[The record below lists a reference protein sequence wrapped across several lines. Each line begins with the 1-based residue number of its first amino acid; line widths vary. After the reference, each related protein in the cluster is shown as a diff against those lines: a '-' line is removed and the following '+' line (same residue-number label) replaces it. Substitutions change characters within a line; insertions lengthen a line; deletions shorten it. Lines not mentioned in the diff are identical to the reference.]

1 MELDILQQIL
11 YKVTSLESKVTSIE
25 SDVKDL
31 KQGLAR
37 LEQRQENLERGQAEM
52 ASLLHGVIQHQ
63 NEDFALLQAVSDK
76 VDRLAGISEA
86 HEQKFQRLKSI

>member
-11 YKVTSLESKVTSIE
+11 SKVTSIE

-31 KQGLAR
+31 KQGLTR
-37 LEQRQENLERGQAEM
+37 LEQRQDKLEQRQADLEHGQAGL

-63 NEDFALLQAVSDK
+63 NEDFALLQSLDQK
-76 VDRLAGISEA
+76 VTDLIKA
-86 HEQKFQRLKSI
+86 QTTYK